1 MYPAPAM
8 ARASTLG
15 ILKIVL
21 PLVGLSLLPLAGLV
35 YAATASFGPK
45 ASSSASASASA
56 GKRAAPKAVDDPD
69 DEAPGAPIGPTTP
82 TGPVPIVKAT
92 SLGRTG
98 ANTKNP
104 QHTLCCEK
112 LTEMSQTA
120 GAKDK
125 ATLLAAASS
134 CSAASSFEGALKQ
147 VAGIIEGAVE
157 LPNECH
163 AKN

>member
-1 MYPAPAM
+1 M

-35 YAATASFGPK
+35 YAATATFGPK
-45 ASSSASASASA
+45 TSASAAASSSA
-56 GKRAAPKAVDDPD
+56 GKRAAPKSADDL
-69 DEAPGAPIGPTTP
+69 DEEGAGASTIGPTTTP
-82 TGPVPIVKAT
+82 PSGPVPVVKAT
-92 SLGRTG
+92 SLGRHG
-98 ANTKNP
+98 ANSKSP
-104 QHTLCCEK
+104 QQTLCCEK
-112 LTEMSQTA
+112 LMEMSQTA

-134 CSAASSFEGALKQ
+134 CSAAPSLDGALKQ

-157 LPNECH
+157 LPNECQP
-163 AKN
+163 KN